1 MAGGT
6 GDQAIP
12 TRKLG
17 PFMAVALVVGNMIGS
32 GVFLL
37 PSSLAPLGWNSVYG
51 WLATIAGSLC
61 LAVVL
66 MRLACGRAATCA
78 AFSYPAAAFGEGV
91 GFVVAWSYWISCWV
105 TNATLAVAAVS
116 NLSIIWPWLAQP
128 GIPAAASLAFLW
140 LLTLVNCMGVRSA
153 GGVQVATMILK
164 LVPLAG
170 VILVALWLL
179 ADGSAAVT
187 PHDEVPIGLGAIGIA
202 ATLTLFPMLGFESAM
217 AAGDRVENAERN
229 VPRATLMGV
238 LIAGLIYLL
247 ACSAVT
253 LMLPAAALVA
263 SNAPFAT
270 FFATLVDPSLG
281 PPIALFV
288 AVSALGALNG
298 FVLLQAEMPL
308 ALARDGLLP
317 AWIAKLNRNEIPW
330 RIHLISTGLATL
342 VVLSNYARGM
352 ADLFQFMLL
361 VTTSVTII
369 FYSAC
374 AAAALKLA
382 ARRKIAAT
390 TGFVAV
396 TLAALLYSA
405 WAFYGAGIEASL
417 WSLAMTAAGIPIYL
431 VLRSSLRRRGAEPIS
446 PAVRRDET

>member
-6 GDQAIP
+6 NDGTTP
-12 TRKLG
+12 KRKLG
-17 PFMAVALVVGNMIGS
+17 LFMAVALVVGNMIGA

-37 PSSLAPLGWNSVYG
+37 PASLAPLGWNSLYG

-78 AFSYPAAAFGEGV
+78 AFSYPASAFGEGV

-105 TNATLAVAAVS
+105 TNATLAVAVVS
-116 NLSIIWPWLAQP
+116 NLSIIWPWLASP

-153 GGVQVATMILK
+153 GGVQVVTMILK

-170 VILVALWLL
+170 VVLVALWLL
-179 ADGSAAVT
+179 ADGSAAVV
-187 PHDEVPIGLGAIGIA
+187 PHDSVPIGLGAIGVA

-217 AAGDRVENAERN
+217 AAGDRVGNPETN
-229 VPRATLMGV
+229 VPRATLIGV
-238 LIAGLIYLL
+238 LIAGLIYLF

-253 LMLPAAALVA
+253 LLLPAAALEG
-263 SNAPFAT
+263 SNSPFAL
-270 FFATLVDPSLG
+270 FFSTLVDPSLG
-281 PPIALFV
+281 PVIAVFV
-288 AVSALGALNG
+288 AVSAIGALNG
-298 FVLLQAEMPL
+298 FVLLQGEMPL

-317 AWIAKLNRNEIPW
+317 AWVAKLNRNDIPW
-330 RIHLISTGLATL
+330 RVHLISTGLATL
-342 VVLSNYARGM
+342 LVLSNYARGM
-352 ADLFQFMLL
+352 AELFEFMLL

-369 FYSAC
+369 FYLAC
-374 AAAALKLA
+374 ATAALRLARQGRIAASGGFLAITAAA
-382 ARRKIAAT
+382 
-390 TGFVAV
+390 VA
-396 TLAALLYSA
+396 YSV

-417 WSLAMTAAGIPIYL
+417 WSLAMTALGIPLYL
-431 VLRSSLRRRGAEPIS
+431 AMRRSLPRRSADPIS
-446 PAVRRDET
+446 PAA